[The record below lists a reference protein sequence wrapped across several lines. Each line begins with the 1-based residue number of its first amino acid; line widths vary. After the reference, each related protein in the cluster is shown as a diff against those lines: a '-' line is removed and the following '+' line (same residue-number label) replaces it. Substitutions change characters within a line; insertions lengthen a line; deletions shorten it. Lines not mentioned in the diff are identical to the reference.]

1 MSISHKKESHLQF
14 FHLHSLWRY
23 SYIMDISFLFL
34 TCLYHKTIVLFYIV
48 NPVDR
53 YRIEK

>member
-14 FHLHSLWRY
+14 FQFIFALALF
-23 SYIMDISFLFL
+23 IMDISFLFL
-34 TCLYHKTIVLFYIV
+34 TYLCHKTIVLFYIV